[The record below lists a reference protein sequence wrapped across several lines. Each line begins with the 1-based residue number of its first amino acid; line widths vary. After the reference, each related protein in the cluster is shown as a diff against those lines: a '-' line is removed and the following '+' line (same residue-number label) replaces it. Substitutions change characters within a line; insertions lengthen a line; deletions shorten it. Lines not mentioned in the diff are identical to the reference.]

1 MLRSHFWTSC
11 RVHCS
16 GLCHEHRAGHPP
28 REPAALC
35 PCCGRDLQ
43 VDCPERH
50 RMRCLR
56 QRDGHQG
63 VEQHLGEGSRL
74 RRRRLRLEA
83 SHRPCSQRGHVSTS
97 GASRV
102 ASKGPLKLFPSLHHS
117 QCSSRLRQRDG
128 KGARKNKTLPLL
140 AAVEHRSE
148 ALAGAVQGP
157 GRSSL
162 LRFQQA
168 HLTHVNADR
177 KDFRST
183 RQTPMP
189 RMPNKASELT
199 TAGQGR
205 KFLMLRHPF

>member
-1 MLRSHFWTSC
+1 MSTPVYPRTRRTCPSTAPNSCLYFCMPMLRSHFWTSC

-74 RRRRLRLEA
+74 RRRWLRLEA
-83 SHRPCSQRGHVSTS
+83 AHRPCSHRCDKISTRG
-97 GASRV
+97 ACRV
-102 ASKGPLKLFPSLHHS
+102 ASKRPSELLCEPRPRSQFPSEVPAGSPHS
-117 QCSSRLRQRDG
+117 RQR
-128 KGARKNKTLPLL
+128 
-140 AAVEHRSE
+140 RSE
-148 ALAGAVQGP
+148 RLQEHTSGSHASDAQQ
-157 GRSSL
+157 SL
-162 LRFQQA
+162 
-168 HLTHVNADR
+168 
-177 KDFRST
+177 
-183 RQTPMP
+183 
-189 RMPNKASELT
+189 
-199 TAGQGR
+199 
-205 KFLMLRHPF
+205 